1 MQIDYTYDDIRKWLQ
16 HFRTLDYTKTKNRN
30 ALIDTFIYRVVLY
43 DDKMKVLF
51 NLKSGQKNELLFNL
65 ISPITPTLTAAR
77 TGAKAKTAQKKKK
90 PTIRFLYPGVRIP
103 LIWCGYRDLN
113 PDGLP
118 YAPQTYASACSAI
131 TANIYWIIILQ
142 I

>member
-43 DDKMKVLF
+43 DYKIKLIF

-65 ISPITPTLTAAR
+65 IFPDYPDFGGSADGGEDEN
-77 TGAKAKTAQKKKK
+77 GAKEKETDNSVS
-90 PTIRFLYPGVRIP
+90 LSPGV
-103 LIWCGYRDLN
+103 LIR
-113 PDGLP
+113 P
-118 YAPQTYASACSAI
+118 
-131 TANIYWIIILQ
+131 
-142 I
+142 